1 MITPNGATGSGT
13 PVQSLA
19 DGSIR
24 TVQMTIP
31 TTVPSPVSDS
41 NLLFVQESA
50 AGSAMATANLLVLGA
65 WV

>member
-1 MITPNGATGSGT
+1 MITPNEATGSGT
-13 PVQSLA
+13 PVQSFA
-19 DGSIR
+19 DGGIR

-31 TTVPSPVSDS
+31 TNEPSPVSDS

-50 AGSAMATANLLVLGA
+50 AGSAMAIANLLVIGV

>member
-1 MITPNGATGSGT
+1 M
-13 PVQSLA
+13 QSFA
-19 DGSIR
+19 DGGIR

-31 TTVPSPVSDS
+31 TNEPSPVSDS

-50 AGSAMATANLLVLGA
+50 AGSAMAIANLLVIGV